1 MVFVCLSCS
10 NLSTNSFLKAFILRV
25 LRKFLFMICHKFVIL
40 AIIGCLH
47 LLDKQVNEVEQI
59 DLIQLFLTIFVYI
72 KVDIYIRLL

>member
-1 MVFVCLSCS
+1 MVFVSFSRS
-10 NLSTNSFLKAFILRV
+10 NLSTDSFFKAFILRV

-47 LLDKQVNEVEQI
+47 LLDKQVDEVEQV

-72 KVDIYIRLL
+72 KVDIYICLL